1 MNRERDMIT
10 QVREVQVGREG
21 VENDSPRQVAPQS
34 HTSYPHIL
42 EFGSQLFSLP
52 HPWVRGHL

>member
-1 MNRERDMIT
+1 MIT